1 MKKIILLF
9 ATVILGISA
18 QAQVFTIGPRV
29 GISQSYLKVDE
40 TIDNIK
46 YETGDALV
54 GYHLGAFARVK
65 FSSFYFQPEL
75 LFTSTGGT
83 INLNDPN
90 SIEKDMKVNYNRVDI
105 PLLVGLKAS
114 AFRINVGP
122 VASFNVDTK
131 NKSVSEIGDQIKDNS
146 KVATFGLQ
154 AGVGL
159 DIWKLIFDLKYET
172 GLGSVT
178 DEVTVKGKTHQF
190 DQRAKQIMLSVGFK
204 LL

>member
-54 GYHLGAFARVK
+54 GFHVGAFARVK
-65 FSSFYFQPEL
+65 LSSFYFQPEL
-75 LFTSTGGT
+75 LFTSAGGT

-90 SIEKDMKVNYNRVDI
+90 SVEEDIKVNYNRVDI
-105 PLLVGLKAS
+105 PLMVGLKAS

-131 NKSVSEIGDQIKDNS
+131 NKSVSEIGNQIKANS

-178 DEVTVKGKTHQF
+178 NDVTINGTTHQF